1 MTFSHVLLCLSP
13 CLPLPS
19 AMFCVPDV
27 LDSETSF
34 SSSLVA
40 PCLVLKPKWSSGEG
54 WLSNFTLSPVTTHP
68 RGRTESV
75 KSPPREGSYRDTCSQ
90 EPSQTSQDQSKRA
103 REEKKV
109 RQKVEREGAEEG
121 RGKRKWRGEGGARRG
136 EGGWKRTLGKADG
149 FEQEP
154 LPASPNTPSSGGC
167 HPGGRSGP
175 SPHLHTHEMPPAGQA
190 PSASSGMQEPANPAG

>member
-1 MTFSHVLLCLSP
+1 MTFSRVLLHLSP

-40 PCLVLKPKWSSGEG
+40 RCLVLKPKWSSGEG

-136 EGGWKRTLGKADG
+136 EGGWKRSLGKADG